1 MLVRKLLS
9 LTEVQLKADGEKGTF
24 EGYAAR
30 FGQVT
35 QDGSAILVNGCFAST
50 LRKYGKPKMFFDHSW
65 SMPIGRYTKC
75 SEDDS
80 GLYVAGEFTPGLSLA
95 QDVRAAMLHETID
108 GLSIG
113 GFVSKDDYTAAP
125 DGDGPATITR
135 WTRLVEVSP
144 VVFPNLDGARV
155 KAVHG
160 EDMSVEEAL
169 EGVTTERDV
178 ERFLRDA
185 GGLSK
190 ALATALASRVKTI
203 FGQGEPGRRE
213 SEANARALQERIE
226 RIQKLAS

>member
-1 MLVRKLLS
+1 MLFRKTLS
-9 LTEVQLKADGEKGTF
+9 LTEVQLKADGPKGTF

-35 QDGSAILVNGCFAST
+35 QDQSAILVKGCFAST
-50 LRKYGKPKMFFDHSW
+50 LRKFGKPKMFFSHSW

-80 GLYVAGEFTPGLSLA
+80 GLYVAGEFTPELTLA

-113 GFVSKDDYTAAP
+113 GFVSKDDYTMPP

-144 VVFPNLDGARV
+144 VVFPNLDGARITQ
-155 KAVHG
+155 VHG
-160 EDMSVEEAL
+160 EDMSADDAL
-169 EGVTTERDV
+169 DDVKTIRDL

-190 ALATALASRVKTI
+190 VLASALVSRAKTL
-203 FGQGEPGRRE
+203 FAQGDPGRRE

-226 RIQKLAS
+226 RIQKLAA